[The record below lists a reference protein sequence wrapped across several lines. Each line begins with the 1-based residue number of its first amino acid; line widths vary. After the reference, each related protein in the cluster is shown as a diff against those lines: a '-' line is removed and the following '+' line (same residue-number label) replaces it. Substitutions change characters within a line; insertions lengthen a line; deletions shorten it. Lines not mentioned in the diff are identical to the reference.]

1 MATGSNA
8 RPNPRAPDSHEY
20 IAISREWI
28 PTFEAND
35 RITFY
40 LGNPLSSIETRS
52 APALA
57 HRHPRDFTFYLGNP
71 LSSIETR
78 STPALAHRHPRD
90 FTFYLGNPLSSI
102 LKILFIL
109 SKTLRDLCVLRG
121 DVGIRNIRDIRG

>member
-40 LGNPLSSIETRS
+40 LGNPLSSI
-52 APALA
+52 
-57 HRHPRDFTFYLGNP
+57 
-71 LSSIETR
+71 
-78 STPALAHRHPRD
+78 
-90 FTFYLGNPLSSI
+90 

>member
-71 LSSIETR
+71 LSSI
-78 STPALAHRHPRD
+78 
-90 FTFYLGNPLSSI
+90 